1 MDAEESTNVSQLHHS
16 DVGQFDRG
24 HAVRRTQALTKS
36 GEKKSIIV
44 IKCFP
49 ENVPGKRPYSKHLFS
64 HVPNELDK

>member
-16 DVGQFDRG
+16 DVSQFDRG
-24 HAVRRTQALTKS
+24 HALTES

-49 ENVPGKRPYSKHLFS
+49 KNVPGKRPYSKHLFS